1 MNKSFYGSLALSNIK
16 KNAKNYVPYM
26 LTCIISIMIFYIM
39 AAIVQNPDV
48 TKLLGGTTLKGL
60 LGFGCGV
67 VGIFSAIFLFYTN
80 SFLIK
85 QRKKE
90 LALYN
95 ILGMAKRHVGKVFFL
110 ETLITSLVSMAAGLL
125 GGVILGKLAFL
136 LVLKVMQVTLPMKYT
151 FSLSAALMT
160 ILVFGII
167 FFVVLLCNLGR
178 IRLSNPIE
186 LLAGGRQGEKE
197 PKTKWILVL
206 LGAAAMGTGY
216 YLALSIVSPLQALMN
231 FFVAV
236 ILVIAGTYLL
246 FTAGSIALLKM
257 LKKNRKFYYKTEH
270 FTAVSGMLYRMKRN
284 AAGLASICILSTMV
298 LVTIAT
304 TVSMQVGVE
313 NVIDKNMPNDIQIRS
328 YEKMNKK
335 QQQDLQ
341 FQVMDKMKEYN
352 IGVDQMI
359 EYDYLSAA
367 GVKEPGNL
375 SPSPNVT
382 LDKKIVEMYVI
393 PIEGT
398 SLEKEYGPLAADEII
413 IGGDEPITEPTVK
426 VNGVTFNVKD
436 GESDF
441 VTAPEMGTMAELY
454 YVLVANE
461 KVKKQVFENGSDK
474 RMMNEGYYIGLDVSD
489 ASKDQAAAAAKS
501 LKKETP
507 GGIRVEEKTM
517 AAADFHGIYGGLLF
531 VGIFLG
537 FLFLVATV
545 LIIYYKQITE
555 GYEDSERYHIMQKVG
570 MSQAEVRKSI
580 RSQILLVFFLPL
592 IVAVVHVAGSF
603 NMMSKL
609 LRALQLTDIWLFVI
623 CTAVTILVFIVIY
636 VIVYSLTARE
646 YYKLVK

>member
-1 MNKSFYGSLALSNIK
+1 MNKSFYGSLALNNIK

-48 TKLLGGTTLKGL
+48 TKLLGGTTLKGM

-95 ILGMAKRHVGKVFFL
+95 ILGMAKRHVGRVFFL
-110 ETLITSLVSMAAGLL
+110 ETLITSVVSIVLGLL

-160 ILVFGII
+160 IFIFGII

-197 PKTKWILVL
+197 PKTKWVLVL
-206 LGAAAMGTGY
+206 IGAAAMGTGY
-216 YLALSIVSPLQALMN
+216 YLALSIVSPLQALAN

-257 LKKNRKFYYKTEH
+257 LKKNKKFYYKTEH

-313 NVIDKNMPNDIQIRS
+313 GVVNKNMPNDIQVRS
-328 YEKMNKK
+328 YEPLNEQE
-335 QQQDLQ
+335 QQALQ
-341 FQVMDKMKEYN
+341 HQVTDKMKEYK
-352 IGVDQMI
+352 IDVDDMI
-359 EYDYLSAA
+359 QYEYLAA
-367 GVKEPGNL
+367 YGAKEPGAL
-375 SPSPNVT
+375 MPSSQVAM
-382 LDKKIVEMYVI
+382 DKKIIEMYVI
-393 PIEGT
+393 PIQGT
-398 SLEKEYGPLAADEII
+398 SLETKYGPLAADEII
-413 IGGDEPITEPTVK
+413 VGGDEPIAEPTIK
-426 VNGVTFNVKD
+426 LNGIPFNVKD

-441 VTAPEMGTMAELY
+441 VTAPETGTMAEIY

-461 KVKKQVFENGSDK
+461 KVKRQVFENSSDESLMK
-474 RMMNEGYYIGLDVSD
+474 DGYYLGLDVSD
-489 ASKDQAAAAAKS
+489 SSKDQAAAAAKS
-501 LKKETP
+501 LSKELH
-507 GGIRVEEKTM
+507 GSVRVEEKTM
-517 AAADFHGIYGGLLF
+517 VSADFHGIYGGLLF

-555 GYEDSERYHIMQKVG
+555 GYEDSERYQIMQKVG
-570 MSQAEVRKSI
+570 MSQAEVKKSI

-592 IVAVVHVAGSF
+592 IVAMVHVAGSF

-609 LRALQLTDIWLFVI
+609 LAALQLTDIWLFVI